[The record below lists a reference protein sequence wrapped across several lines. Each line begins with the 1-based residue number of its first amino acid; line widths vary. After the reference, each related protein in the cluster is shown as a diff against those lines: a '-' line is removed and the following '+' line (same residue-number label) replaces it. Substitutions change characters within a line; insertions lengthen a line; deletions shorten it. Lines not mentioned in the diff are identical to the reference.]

1 MCDTLE
7 DAYEMADLVSE
18 VVSCKKA
25 AIVVVF
31 FLYILYALTTGGIYF
46 MEYKKNDEAVKK
58 LKAIKLDLEQR

>member
-31 FLYILYALTTGGIYF
+31 FLYILYAATTGGIYF
-46 MEYKKNDEAVKK
+46 MEHKKNDELVKK
-58 LKAIKLDLEQR
+58 LKAIKLDLE